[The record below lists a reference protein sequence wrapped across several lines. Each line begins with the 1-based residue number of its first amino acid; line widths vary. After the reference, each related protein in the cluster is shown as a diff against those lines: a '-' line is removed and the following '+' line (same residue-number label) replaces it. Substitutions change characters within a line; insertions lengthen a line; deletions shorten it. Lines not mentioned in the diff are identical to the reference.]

1 MNALILILVLV
12 FMIIALIVSF
22 YLLVYYCHPGE
33 KGFGS
38 STFCKILVVS
48 NFNLYFIIKGSWIFA
63 LLGLNINAS
72 FRCNQFN
79 VNLI

>member
-38 STFCKILVVS
+38 STFCKVLVVS
-48 NFNLYFIIKGSWIFA
+48 NLNFFILKGSWIFA

-72 FRCNQFN
+72 FRCYSIN
-79 VNLI
+79 VNLFL